1 MFTTTR
7 KKQLA
12 ARLRAR
18 REELGIRQDG
28 IQDHGGPSP
37 ETVNQYE
44 QANIPDQPQNRTLHG
59 YDKALRWQKG
69 SIRRFLE
76 NEEEPVPLEAPEK
89 ILATITPDG
98 SGDHDHAPSGMITMP
113 RRSIDDLIRAVS
125 KLTLVVRATGVEDGP
140 LRRSIEEVQRQSA
153 DLSALMIGM
162 ESRDPEVLALIDR
175 ITLR

>member
-1 MFTTTR
+1 MFTATR

-12 ARLRAR
+12 SRLRAR

-76 NEEEPVPLEAPEK
+76 NGEEPVPLEAPEK
-89 ILATITPDG
+89 ILATIEVD
-98 SGDHDHAPSGMITMP
+98 GDHDHAPPGMITMP
-113 RRSIDDLIRAVS
+113 RRSIDDLIRAIS
-125 KLTLVVRATGVEDGP
+125 KLTLVVRATGIEDGP

-153 DLSALMIGM
+153 DLNAMVIAI

>member
-1 MFTTTR
+1 MFTATR

-12 ARLRAR
+12 SRIRAR

-44 QANIPDQPQNRTLHG
+44 QANIPDMPQNRTLHG

-76 NEEEPVPLEAPEK
+76 TGEEPVPLEAPEHV
-89 ILATITPDG
+89 IATIEVGQKDDQSP
-98 SGDHDHAPSGMITMP
+98 PGMITMP

-125 KLTLVVRATGVEDGP
+125 KLTLVVRVTGVEDGP
-140 LRRSIEEVQRQSA
+140 LRRSIEEVQRQTS
-153 DLSALMIGM
+153 DLGALIVGM
-162 ESRDPEVLALIDR
+162 ESKDPEVLALIDR
-175 ITLR
+175 IATH